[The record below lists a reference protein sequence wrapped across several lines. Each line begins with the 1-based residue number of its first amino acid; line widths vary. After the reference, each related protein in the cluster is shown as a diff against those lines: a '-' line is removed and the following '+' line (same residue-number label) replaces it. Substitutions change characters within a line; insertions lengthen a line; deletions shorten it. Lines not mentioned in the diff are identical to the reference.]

1 LVQGSTPWRP
11 IWNFRFPVV
20 IKFRPSWRRIEGR
33 LGRAPRPLPGYGYL
47 LGVPLAPWQVIAD
60 LAAHPALAS
69 AYGGEDHD
77 ESA

>member
-1 LVQGSTPWRP
+1 ME
-11 IWNFRFPVV
+11 FPVPGRDQV
-20 IKFRPSWRRIEGR
+20 PAIVARIEGR

-47 LGVPLAPWQVIAD
+47 LGVPLVPWQVIAD
-60 LAAHPALAS
+60 LAAHPAPAS